1 MKKNYILILFF
12 SGIIIL
18 SLYYRL
24 NKTIEKFKISTDK
37 LYISYGNQLGNC
49 LRSIISGLII
59 AEHFNLTPVID
70 ADNSSKHSEK
80 EEIIISQ
87 LFSKYI
93 SINVRKEACS
103 KIKII
108 HSLLGTNYDLINEGR
123 VINIEEGDIC
133 LNSNIYSIIPG
144 NMSESEYIREKLFL
158 YRTLD
163 YPQLLLKTVEKF
175 NKKYNLKDSIG
186 VHIRYMDNLND
197 KAKQSINTSLE
208 IFIGKIK
215 SYKNKTILLCSDSKE
230 VLENKSILDCNNT
243 IILADKYSDK
253 IYQSFYEMM
262 LLSCTKRIIGST
274 SSTFSYESA
283 FIRGTD
289 IELYE
294 DKKWVLYE
302 ISKYIN

>member
-18 SLYYRL
+18 SLYYHL
-24 NKTIEKFKISTDK
+24 KKTIEKFKISTDK

-175 NKKYNLKDSIG
+175 NKKYNLKECLG
-186 VHIRYMDNLND
+186 FHIRYMDNLND
-197 KAKQSINTSLE
+197 TGKQKINTSLE

-243 IILADKYSDK
+243 IILADKYPDK

-294 DKKWVLYE
+294 DKRWVLYE
-302 ISKYIN
+302 LSKYIN